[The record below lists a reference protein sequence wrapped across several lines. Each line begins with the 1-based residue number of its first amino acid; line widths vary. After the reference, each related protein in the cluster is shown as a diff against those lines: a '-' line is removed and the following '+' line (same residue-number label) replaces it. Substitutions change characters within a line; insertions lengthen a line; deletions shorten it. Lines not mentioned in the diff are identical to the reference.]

1 MGLFTTHSSF
11 DPDRD
16 IPSLDGKVI
25 LVTGG
30 NIGLGKQAILEF
42 AKHKPRQI
50 WLAARNLDKAR
61 AAVAEIQKQVC
72 DAPIKILQMDL
83 TSFASIREAARTVA
97 EQSDRLDILM
107 LNAGIMATL
116 PGLTQDGYEVQFGT
130 NHMGHAFLTNL
141 LLPLLDKTAQS
152 GPDADV
158 RVVVLSSE
166 GHKLGPKP
174 GILFDTLK
182 TEYSHV
188 DAFVRYGQSKFANVL
203 FARRLAQLRPRLTVV
218 AVHPGVVRTNLVA
231 GATGMSKSAR
241 VAGPL
246 ANLAFTPVSEGV
258 KNQLWASVSRDV
270 VSGEYYEPVG
280 VVDKVRKL
288 GRNDE
293 LAKALSNS
301 RRSATAYDYP
311 AHGVLQSRQ
320 ISPLCDSLCC
330 FSDEL
335 LRLNMNSSLLTKA
348 AAPARV
354 LAQTQLAGR
363 PKLRECVGRGAR
375 IHTTSYRVTPCPRSA
390 GQRKKDVPC
399 SRRSFHATN
408 ALAQKDP
415 YKALGVSKSA
425 TAAEIKKAYYGLA
438 KKFHPD
444 TNKDATAKD
453 KFADIQSAYEI
464 LSDPKKKEQ
473 YDQFGAAGFDPS
485 GGPAPGGDPFGGAGN
500 PFAGFGGQG
509 GFGGGF
515 NFEDI
520 FSAFTGQQGPFG
532 GRRGARGSPFQQE
545 ILVGDNIEVQASISF
560 MEAAKG
566 TSKTISITPLTT
578 CGTCTGSGLKT
589 GTQRSPCK
597 ACNGTGTRLHFMQGG
612 FQMASTCGTC
622 DGTGST
628 IPKGSE
634 CKTCSGNGVVRERKT
649 ITVDIPAGIE
659 DGMRLRV
666 DGAGDA
672 PPTGRSADPNTRS
685 QRGDL
690 YVFVRVAKDPK
701 FSREGSNILYTA
713 NIPLTTALLGG
724 QVSIPTLDGSVN
736 VKVATGTNTGD
747 KMTMSGM
754 GMKRLGSRR
763 GGSGDLRVEF
773 RVNMPKY
780 LSANQ
785 RTIVEMLADEMGD
798 KTARR
803 VMNVSSQRPPSDP
816 SDPESHKNE
825 GFLKSMWHTL
835 TNHPAHQKDGEGDSG
850 TSTSTGTGKDDKKQD
865 DKKQDKPKDEPK
877 DEPKKPDSTSG

>member
-1 MGLFTTHSSF
+1 RSH
-11 DPDRD
+11 PDNRID
-16 IPSLDGKVI
+16 EQALDCVVI
-25 LVTGG
+25 L
-30 NIGLGKQAILEF
+30 
-42 AKHKPRQI
+42 
-50 WLAARNLDKAR
+50 
-61 AAVAEIQKQVC
+61 
-72 DAPIKILQMDL
+72 
-83 TSFASIREAARTVA
+83 
-97 EQSDRLDILM
+97 
-107 LNAGIMATL
+107 
-116 PGLTQDGYEVQFGT
+116 
-130 NHMGHAFLTNL
+130 
-141 LLPLLDKTAQS
+141 
-152 GPDADV
+152 
-158 RVVVLSSE
+158 
-166 GHKLGPKP
+166 
-174 GILFDTLK
+174 
-182 TEYSHV
+182 
-188 DAFVRYGQSKFANVL
+188 
-203 FARRLAQLRPRLTVV
+203 RP
-218 AVHPGVVRTNLVA
+218 
-231 GATGMSKSAR
+231 
-241 VAGPL
+241 
-246 ANLAFTPVSEGV
+246 
-258 KNQLWASVSRDV
+258 WAS
-270 VSGEYYEPVG
+270 
-280 VVDKVRKL
+280 
-288 GRNDE
+288 
-293 LAKALSNS
+293 
-301 RRSATAYDYP
+301 
-311 AHGVLQSRQ
+311 
-320 ISPLCDSLCC
+320 
-330 FSDEL
+330 SDEL
-335 LRLNMNSSLLTKA
+335 LRLSMNSSLLTKA

-354 LAQTQLAGR
+354 LAQCQFASR
-363 PKLRECVGRGAR
+363 PKLRECISKGAR
-375 IHTTSYRVTPCPRSA
+375 IHTTAFRVGSRDRSTSPR
-390 GQRKKDVPC
+390 QHKLPP

-408 ALAQKDP
+408 SLAQIDP

-438 KKFHPD
+438 KKYHPD

-453 KFADIQSAYEI
+453 RFADVQSAYEI

-500 PFAGFGGQG
+500 PFSGFGGQG

-545 ILVGDNIEVQASISF
+545 ILVGDNIEVQSSITF

-566 TSKTISITPLTT
+566 TSKTINVTPQVA
-578 CGTCTGSGLKT
+578 CGTCTGSGLKP
-589 GTQRSPCK
+589 GTQKSPCK

-634 CKTCSGNGVVRERKT
+634 CRTCSGNGVVRERKT

-672 PPTGRSADPNTRS
+672 PVTGRSADPSTRT

-724 QVSIPTLDGSVN
+724 QVSIPTLDGAVN

-747 KMTMSGM
+747 KMTLSGM
-754 GMKRLGSRR
+754 GMKRLGARR

-798 KTARR
+798 KSARR
-803 VMNVSSQRPPSDP
+803 VMNVSSPSSQVDP
-816 SDPESHKNE
+816 SDPEAHKNE

-835 TNHPAHQKDGEGDSG
+835 TNHPAHQKDGAEGEQSGTTREDKKPSKPDEAPKKSSDSG
-850 TSTSTGTGKDDKKQD
+850 
-865 DKKQDKPKDEPK
+865 
-877 DEPKKPDSTSG
+877 SG